1 MFNALTCR
9 SFSHSCLPLPN
20 TPRIAI
26 FSNKMFNFAV
36 SASLIGQ
43 LMVIYLP
50 FLQTV
55 FQTEALTFGDLVKLF
70 VLASSVFWVD
80 EGRKWWRRRQKR
92 GHQTIWESGYS
103 KAV

>member
-1 MFNALTCR
+1 
-9 SFSHSCLPLPN
+9 
-20 TPRIAI
+20 
-26 FSNKMFNFAV
+26 MFNFAV

-55 FQTEALTFGDLVKLF
+55 FQTEALSFSDLLKLLC
-70 VLASSVFWVD
+70 LASTVFWVD
-80 EGRKWWRRRQKR
+80 EARKWWRRRQKR
-92 GHQTIWESGYS
+92 GQQTIWESGYS